1 MEMSQNDVDALLS
14 ANRVEEATIPKDS
27 PASGPLEPLKTF
39 RNFIASSRKKV
50 GMHYSRLQ
58 SKEAQLIKLHK
69 QTVNAIKET
78 RTIDKNALEFFQQRR
93 KDYEAMISF
102 MLRNI
107 RNGRMIPVPSFG
119 SLTLRQ
125 GV

>member
-39 RNFIASSRKKV
+39 RNFIANSRKKV

-69 QTVNAIKET
+69 QTVDNIKLTKRINKEAI
-78 RTIDKNALEFFQQRR
+78 DFFEQRKR
-93 KDYEAMISF
+93 DYDSMVTLVLNTSRA
-102 MLRNI
+102 
-107 RNGRMIPVPSFG
+107 GRIVPVPSYG
-119 SLTLRQ
+119 SLALR
-125 GV
+125 